1 MELERNAYV
10 AALVRFTLLTAE
22 GGAAVAAVDMKAKN
36 VATIRTLISV
46 AQHDGNLLA
55 TSWLDILRCV
65 SQLEMTELFGSLSKQ
80 QSATGGQQVSNLAN
94 KKKRI
99 PINKLRSKKKASPF
113 TFSSSLLDVVFV

>member
-80 QSATGGQQVSNLAN
+80 QSATGGQQVSNRRIKKNEFQLISYVQ
-94 KKKRI
+94 KKK
-99 PINKLRSKKKASPF
+99 LRNN